1 MKFARLFVLIFG
13 LFVPIYILI
22 TFLEFEFTLSWLPF
36 EASPFWFAI
45 VDIVCPILFCGAW
58 LYFMLLLGK
67 RFAST
72 IEIMGK
78 TSSTISAHYI
88 IFYGICAFVMLLSFL
103 LSFFT
108 PIVGVLAYASLM
120 FKLLTSKV
128 AWDDLDDK
136 TRKFVK
142 SISILA
148 SIPILICAIL
158 VFPELIGLSITFFKL
173 FWLRWL
179 DPLYNI
185 IRALGVALPVGNFM
199 LLYRN
204 AIGQVEGRQTG
215 AKRSHFDILVVEFAI
230 TGLLIALMYW
240 EIEFVNVLLYVGL
253 LFWVMTF
260 FFNFIQGRN
269 AGKRGGTSGVP
280 PQSPLSLLLFGIFWG
295 ATMIF
300 GSGNYL
306 SDMVRYVVVGGA
318 AFVFVIAFIMIFIGH
333 PELED

>member
-1 MKFARLFVLIFG
+1 
-13 LFVPIYILI
+13 
-22 TFLEFEFTLSWLPF
+22 
-36 EASPFWFAI
+36 
-45 VDIVCPILFCGAW
+45 
-58 LYFMLLLGK
+58 MLLMGK

-88 IFYGICAFVMLLSFL
+88 IFYGICALVMLLSFL

-108 PIVGVLAYASLM
+108 PIVGIFAYASLM

-142 SISILA
+142 TISIIA
-148 SIPILICAIL
+148 GIPVLLCAIL
-158 VFPELIGLSITFFKL
+158 VFPELIGLSIDFFL
-173 FWLRWL
+173 IFWQTWL
-179 DPLYNI
+179 ERLYNI

-204 AIGQVEGRQTG
+204 AIDQVEGRQTG
-215 AKRSHFDILVVEFAI
+215 AKRSHFDILVIEFGI

-240 EIEFVNVLLYVGL
+240 EIAFVNVLLYVGL
-253 LFWVMTF
+253 LFWILTF
-260 FFNFIQGRN
+260 LFNFIQGRN
-269 AGKRGGTSGVP
+269 VGKRGGTSGVP
-280 PQSPLSLLLFGIFWG
+280 PQSSLSLLLFVVFWG
-295 ATMIF
+295 ATTIF
-300 GSGNYL
+300 GSGTFL
-306 SDMVRYVVVGGA
+306 FSDMVRYAVVGGA
-318 AFVFVIAFIMIFIGH
+318 AFVFIIIFIMIFIGH